1 MGQLRRSAT
10 QQMADVRFGSK
21 ADMEGRQTDVRF
33 TPKSRHSSG
42 QLSCPLCAMGALFD
56 HLVGGG
62 KHRLRNCQAQ
72 GFSGFEVDGELDF
85 RGLLD
90 R

>member
-1 MGQLRRSAT
+1 MPISAVGQKLPQRGQSG
-10 QQMADVRFGSK
+10 MS
-21 ADMEGRQTDVRF
+21 RF

-42 QLSCPLCAMGALFD
+42 QLSCPLCAIGALFD